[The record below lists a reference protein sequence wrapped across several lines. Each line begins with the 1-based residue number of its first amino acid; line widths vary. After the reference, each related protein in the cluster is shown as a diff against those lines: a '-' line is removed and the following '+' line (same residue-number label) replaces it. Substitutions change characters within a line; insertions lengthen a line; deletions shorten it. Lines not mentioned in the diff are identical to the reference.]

1 MKPYW
6 KKIAAVM
13 CAVSCCLPM
22 ALPAA
27 AEESK
32 EEASL
37 QGSEDTVAVESWYMP
52 RARGK
57 VYLEGY
63 ILLADQDGKAGV
75 YGETLA
81 RVDADE
87 VGLYLYLE
95 KYNGS
100 SYDSYRYWKTIEYN
114 DSMNIKSY
122 TVSVP
127 QGYYYRLRGFH
138 YVDAN
143 GIYENGSTVT
153 EGLKIPQ

>member
-6 KKIAAVM
+6 KKIAAAM

-27 AEESK
+27 AGESTA
-32 EEASL
+32 EASL

-52 RARGK
+52 LARGR
-57 VYLEGY
+57 VYLQGY
-63 ILLADQDGKAGV
+63 ILLSDHDGKAGV

-100 SYDSYRYWKTIEYN
+100 GYDSYRYWKTVEYN
-114 DSMNIKSY
+114 ESINIKSY